1 MKKLATKFSLGS
13 LFVLLAGAAMAADFK
28 VTTSDA
34 KDGRFGQAQFA
45 GVFGCTG
52 GNVSPHISWSGAP
65 EGTKSFLVS
74 MYDKDAPSGSGWWH
88 WVVANIPANVTELPQ
103 GAGNDAS
110 KLPVGAMQTPAD
122 NGQAGYG
129 GPCPPV
135 GQTHDYVITVKA
147 LKVDKLPVPP
157 NATGAMT
164 GLLSNMNSLAQ
175 ASITIKAGR

>member
-1 MKKLATKFSLGS
+1 MKNLATKVTLGYVS
-13 LFVLLAGAAMAADFK
+13 VFLAGSVMAADFK
-28 VTTSDA
+28 VTISDA

-45 GVFGCTG
+45 NVFGCTG
-52 GNVSPHISWSGAP
+52 GNVSPQISWSGAP

-74 MYDKDAPSGSGWWH
+74 MYDKDAPTGSGWWH
-88 WVVANIPANVTELPQ
+88 WVVANIPATVTELPQ

-110 KLPVGAMQTPAD
+110 KLPAGALQTPAD
-122 NGQAGYG
+122 NGKAGYG

-164 GLLSNMNSLAQ
+164 GLMSNMNSLTQ
-175 ASITIKAGR
+175 ASITIQAGR

>member
-1 MKKLATKFSLGS
+1 MKNLATKLSLGCLS
-13 LFVLLAGAAMAADFK
+13 VVLAGAAMAADFK

-52 GNVSPHISWSGAP
+52 GNVSPQISWSGAP
-65 EGTKSFLVS
+65 AGTKSFLVS
-74 MYDKDAPSGSGWWH
+74 MYDKDAPTGSGWWH

-103 GAGNDAS
+103 GAGNEAS
-110 KLPVGAMQTPAD
+110 KLPAGAMQTPAD

-147 LKVDKLPVPP
+147 LKVDKLPVPT

-164 GLLSNMNSLAQ
+164 GLLSNMNSLAL

>member
-1 MKKLATKFSLGS
+1 MKNLVKQVTGGALS
-13 LFVLLAGAAMAADFK
+13 VLLAGAAVAADFK
-28 VTTSDA
+28 VSTNDA
-34 KDGRFGQAQFA
+34 KDGRFGQTQFA
-45 GVFGCTG
+45 SVFGCTG

-74 MYDKDAPSGSGWWH
+74 MYDKDAPTGSGWWH
-88 WVVANIPANVTELPQ
+88 WVVANIPATVTELPQ

-110 KLPVGAMQTPAD
+110 KLPAGALQTPSD

-147 LKVDKLPVPP
+147 LKVDKLPVPS

-164 GLLSNMNSLAQ
+164 GFVSNMNSLAQ
-175 ASITIKAGR
+175 ASITVRAGR

>member
-1 MKKLATKFSLGS
+1 MKNLTTKVTLGCIS
-13 LFVLLAGAAMAADFK
+13 ALLAGATMAADFK

-34 KDGRFGQAQFA
+34 KNGRFGQAQFA

-52 GNVSPHISWSGAP
+52 GNVSPQVSWSGAP

-74 MYDKDAPSGSGWWH
+74 MYDKDAPTGSGWWH

-110 KLPVGAMQTPAD
+110 KLPAGALQTPTD

-147 LKVDKLPVPP
+147 LKLDKLPVPP

-164 GLLSNMNSLAQ
+164 GFVSNMNSLAQ
-175 ASITIKAGR
+175 ASITIKARR